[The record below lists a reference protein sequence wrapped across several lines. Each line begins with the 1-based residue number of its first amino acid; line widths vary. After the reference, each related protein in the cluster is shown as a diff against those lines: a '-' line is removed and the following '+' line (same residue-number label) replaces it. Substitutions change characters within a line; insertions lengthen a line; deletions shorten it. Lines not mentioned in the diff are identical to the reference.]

1 MFTSPSNPTE
11 ERADAADLARA
22 AFCRDLD
29 RIDDA
34 IAEELSEWDGPAL
47 AEAIRDNDAERVGR
61 IVIQRVGRKLANNA
75 LYLA

>member
-11 ERADAADLARA
+11 ERADAADMARA

-47 AEAIRDNDAERVGR
+47 AEAIR
-61 IVIQRVGRKLANNA
+61 VGRKLANNA